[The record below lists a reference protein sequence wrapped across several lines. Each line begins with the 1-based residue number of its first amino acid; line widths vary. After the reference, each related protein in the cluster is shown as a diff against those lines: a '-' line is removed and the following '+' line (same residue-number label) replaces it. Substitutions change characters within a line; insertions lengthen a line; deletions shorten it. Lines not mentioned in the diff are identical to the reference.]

1 MTQEQFVSR
10 KERAERDVF
19 VITAAEEGWR
29 VRSAHNPS
37 KYYLVSANGT
47 ELQCACPDFQ
57 AHATEDPTWR
67 CKHVLAV
74 QDHQA
79 KTGAADPQ
87 TECELAEERAA
98 VQTEGSVEVVQRPN
112 GEPSAA
118 QMLIKRSISPDGR
131 IDSISIE
138 FTLPLSEATV
148 SQIRDR
154 AAKTLKL
161 QTEIVKSFLNG
172 AGRKV
177 NSDKPVPDPQTKRR
191 YVCPVARRGRY
202 ERAVRRA
209 VLLERRSQRSP
220 GSLLWDCR
228 SNCQSSFDG
237 W

>member
-57 AHATEDPTWR
+57 GHAPQDPTWR

-74 QDHQA
+74 QDYQA
-79 KTGAADPQ
+79 KTGAGDPQ
-87 TECELAEERAA
+87 TERELAEERAA
-98 VQTEGSVEVVQRPN
+98 VQAEGSGEVQRPN

-138 FTLPLSEATV
+138 FAFTLSEVTV

-154 AAKTLKL
+154 AAKTPRIL
-161 QTEIVKSFLNG
+161 SG
-172 AGRKV
+172 PG
-177 NSDKPVPDPQTKRR
+177 PVPFGVGLVLLAGLPQDPVVIRI
-191 YVCPVARRGRY
+191 
-202 ERAVRRA
+202 VRRDGPDTRDRQA
-209 VLLERRSQRSP
+209 ASGSRLSVGSGGGGTACRRKTAI
-220 GSLLWDCR
+220 
-228 SNCQSSFDG
+228 SFG
-237 W
+237 PAAG

>member
-1 MTQEQFVSR
+1 MTQEQFGSR

-19 VITAAEEGWR
+19 VITAAEQGWR
-29 VRSAHNPS
+29 VRSARNPS

-154 AAKTLKL
+154 AAKTPRIL
-161 QTEIVKSFLNG
+161 SAPG
-172 AGRKV
+172 
-177 NSDKPVPDPQTKRR
+177 PVPFG
-191 YVCPVARRGRY
+191 VGL
-202 ERAVRRA
+202 
-209 VLLERRSQRSP
+209 VLLASLPQDPVEIRILRRDGPDTRDRQAAS
-220 GSLLWDCR
+220 GSRLSVGSGRGDTACR
-228 SNCQSSFDG
+228 RKTAISFG
-237 W
+237 PAAG